1 MFYTLTKED
10 NGGVGEKLPDWA
22 DNYLKEE
29 IKMATIRSQK
39 NQKFCLVFRVIALF
53 VILTFSTSFIIM
65 PSKACA
71 QSMLNLPSPGVMV
84 PLSAG
89 IAPAVMVGI
98 KLFPDNPFR
107 FNFIID
113 TGNFE
118 GDNESLKEES
128 TKLIKYF
135 LASLTIPEEDL
146 WVNLSPYEEDR
157 IIPEEFGLTEM
168 GRDLLA
174 QDYVLKQLMA
184 SLSFPDSGLGR
195 QFWERVFKKAY
206 DMYGDT
212 TIPINTFNKVWIL
225 PETAEV
231 YEEGNTAYVVKS
243 RLKVM
248 LEEDYLAIRKNFD
261 NQEIGT
267 AKEQEEEVKA
277 ISNVSS
283 GIVREVL
290 IPEIEKEVNE
300 GKNFML
306 LRQVY
311 QSLILATWYKQRL
324 KVGTGRDLSLLGQIY
339 VDKGK
344 IKGVEVE
351 DKEIKN
357 KIYEQYIEAFKDGV
371 YDMIRE
377 DYDEY
382 MERVIPRRYFSGG
395 FGLNQ
400 IEEVFT
406 LRDKITETERQEAIG
421 VVNNSV
427 SIDVALLTNNE
438 FANRAVLSTGMAAAL
453 LAPAIG
459 AEAAD
464 TGESEETKLEDS
476 IIEDYSYELNN
487 VSST

>member
-1 MFYTLTKED
+1 MLKGITIH
-10 NGGVGEKLPDWA
+10 PDHPLKFDFLVDCGNA
-22 DNYLKEE
+22 DIKAEE
-29 IKMATIRSQK
+29 
-39 NQKFCLVFRVIALF
+39 
-53 VILTFSTSFIIM
+53 
-65 PSKACA
+65 
-71 QSMLNLPSPGVMV
+71 
-84 PLSAG
+84 
-89 IAPAVMVGI
+89 
-98 KLFPDNPFR
+98 
-107 FNFIID
+107 
-113 TGNFE
+113 
-118 GDNESLKEES
+118 LKEES
-128 TKLIKYF
+128 TKLVKYF
-135 LASLTIPEEDL
+135 LASLTIPEKEL

-157 IIPEEFGLTEM
+157 IITESFGLTEM

-184 SLSFPDSGLGR
+184 SLSYPDSGLGKR
-195 QFWERVFKKAY
+195 FWDRVFKKAY
-206 DMYGDT
+206 EMYGDT

-248 LEEDYLAIRKNFD
+248 LEEDYLAIRENLGNKA
-261 NQEIGT
+261 IGIT
-267 AKEQEEEVKA
+267 EEQEEEVKG

-283 GIVREVL
+283 EIVREVL

-311 QSLILATWYKQRL
+311 QSLILATWYKQRVM
-324 KVGTGRDLSLLGQIY
+324 VGTGRDLSLLGQIY

-351 DKEIKN
+351 DKDIKD
-357 KIYEQYIEAFKDGV
+357 KIYEQYIEAFKDGG

-377 DYDEY
+377 DYDEN
-382 MERVIPRRYFSGG
+382 MQKVIPRRYFSGG

-406 LRDKITETERQEAIG
+406 MRDKITEVERQAAIG